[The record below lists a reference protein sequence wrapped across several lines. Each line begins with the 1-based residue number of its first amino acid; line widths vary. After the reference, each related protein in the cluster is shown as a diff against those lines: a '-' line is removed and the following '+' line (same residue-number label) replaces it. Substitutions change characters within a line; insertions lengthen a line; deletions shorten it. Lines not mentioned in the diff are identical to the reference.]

1 MRQKG
6 IKIILFSIYYPSMS
20 SSSSSRLPNPKTI
33 THAVNLAIKDDK
45 PIMLDYWTA
54 SLDKLC
60 FLGVRE
66 PLDPN
71 EPKEKFLVKTEEEYT
86 SPIVKLFKISVEA
99 LGFEYIIITENSIY
113 VVNGDISTRKIS
125 T

>member
-1 MRQKG
+1 
-6 IKIILFSIYYPSMS
+6 MS
-20 SSSSSRLPNPKTI
+20 SSTTSSVSRLPNHKTI

-45 PIMLDYWTA
+45 PIMLDYWTS
-54 SLDKLC
+54 SLEKLC

-66 PLDPN
+66 PLNPS

-86 SPIVKLFKISVEA
+86 SPISKLFKIAVEGN
-99 LGFEYIIITENSIY
+99 GFEYIIITENSIY

-125 T
+125 NS